1 MQHYFVLSTSPFPP
15 TVIKIHHALLYM
27 YYSDASCSVQ
37 IGFQPSDL
45 AVSYTRSLQIQ
56 KSAFFFCDLSFTLD
70 EVLII
75 RCRNA
80 TLRYDCSLGIILKM

>member
-1 MQHYFVLSTSPFPP
+1 MFSPDRFSTLRLGRKLHE
-15 TVIKIHHALLYM
+15 I
-27 YYSDASCSVQ
+27 
-37 IGFQPSDL
+37 L
-45 AVSYTRSLQIQ
+45 ANS
-56 KSAFFFCDLSFTLD
+56 KKCFFFFCDLSFTLD